1 MNSALIIDDNAL
13 IREILR
19 QILTALDV
27 QNIIDA
33 PNGRLGLQ
41 HALQG
46 KCDVIFL
53 DLELPDTHGISL
65 LKQLKES
72 IKTPVVVITA
82 HSTRENL
89 QEAIAAGAS
98 GFITKPFFGQ
108 KIADVLKKLKK
119 HTASVA

>member
-41 HALQG
+41 HALQE